1 MIPCQE
7 LWGSNPQSGF
17 LTNRE
22 NGMSA
27 TWICWLL
34 VVAWVCTCHSG
45 KQSRDSR
52 FQTLFVYG
60 SNRISFWDLWENIF
74 IRFERCLNL
83 VLILVKVKKICSGDM
98 SQHYSEHE
106 EAPEG
111 EDGDTSVAASFYL
124 RYNPD
129 VTVEIRFEFLPEIQ
143 LSYEQPLQF
152 LLGSTVDVLKKTI
165 SNHVYYTHRFTF
177 LKRHFQMML

>member
-1 MIPCQE
+1 MSESSFDLGEGQE
-7 LWGSNPQSGF
+7 
-17 LTNRE
+17 
-22 NGMSA
+22 
-27 TWICWLL
+27 
-34 VVAWVCTCHSG
+34 
-45 KQSRDSR
+45 D
-52 FQTLFVYG
+52 LFAAMDG
-60 SNRISFWDLWENIF
+60 ASLPDFAD
-74 IRFERCLNL
+74 
-83 VLILVKVKKICSGDM
+83 SGDM

-165 SNHVYYTHRFTF
+165 SNHVYYTHRFTL